1 MQLGDDR
8 REGRRERGK
17 DVKRG
22 TAIENGKT
30 FVICRTMD
38 VFGFGMRDADRAI
51 IFANL
56 PLYLRCIAAARAT
69 TAADGRVRRSVC
81 DCKGAYGDGG
91 GAAAYYIYA
100 ARTTARALATTAFNR
115 AASTCKFFS
124 RRAARR
130 CTACVSIFRTRI
142 SKSLELRSSNLSKYH
157 HLRLCP
163 FLRFR
168 VRNISWLLIRVI
180 CYRVLIC

>member
-1 MQLGDDR
+1 
-8 REGRRERGK
+8 
-17 DVKRG
+17 
-22 TAIENGKT
+22 
-30 FVICRTMD
+30 MD

>member
-1 MQLGDDR
+1 
-8 REGRRERGK
+8 
-17 DVKRG
+17 
-22 TAIENGKT
+22 
-30 FVICRTMD
+30 MD

-100 ARTTARALATTAFNR
+100 ARTTARARHYCIQPGGLDVQI
-115 AASTCKFFS
+115 FF
-124 RRAARR
+124 
-130 CTACVSIFRTRI
+130 
-142 SKSLELRSSNLSKYH
+142 
-157 HLRLCP
+157 
-163 FLRFR
+163 
-168 VRNISWLLIRVI
+168 
-180 CYRVLIC
+180 